1 MCVHKCIYV
10 CMHAHNSTCIQKS
23 RLTGNIH
30 SLGKYKLICSL
41 SHVFCRFHQ
50 KLWKSSL
57 HLLFT
62 LLFAILGWET
72 ICYLSRHARCQNK
85 NGTADFNITKKI
97 CKSWAQHSCPAI
109 GWMNFGLCLQW
120 RPSPTLTWWSG
131 SIFDVSI
138 VYMLLVMMLYNSCSI
153 CLILS

>member
-1 MCVHKCIYV
+1 
-10 CMHAHNSTCIQKS
+10 MHAQNSTCIQKS

-41 SHVFCRFHQ
+41 SHVFCQLHQ

-85 NGTADFNITKKI
+85 NGTADFNITKKYANPEHSTAVQHLVEWNLVCAYSEGLVLHDHDDVDLNLISVSFI
-97 CKSWAQHSCPAI
+97 C
-109 GWMNFGLCLQW
+109 
-120 RPSPTLTWWSG
+120 
-131 SIFDVSI
+131 
-138 VYMLLVMMLYNSCSI
+138 Y
-153 CLILS
+153 